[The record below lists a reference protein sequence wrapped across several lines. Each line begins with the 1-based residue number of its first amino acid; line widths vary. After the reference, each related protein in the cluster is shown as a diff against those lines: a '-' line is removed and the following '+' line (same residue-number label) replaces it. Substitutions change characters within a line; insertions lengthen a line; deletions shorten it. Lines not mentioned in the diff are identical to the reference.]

1 MCICVYE
8 CLCLF
13 SIFLSQRYK
22 CNFFIISLV
31 VFVVCNNCLSN
42 KVVFCSCC
50 CYYCYHCCSLLL
62 KKLPPFFLL
71 ISGSLHF
78 FLHFS
83 LCQCFFVFISSFIPF
98 AFLNVLCLCYITS
111 YISLSLENKYN
122 KKWKSF
128 PTKYYSGI
136 VLLYCCRCMWMRV
149 DVCRKQKRFSF
160 IHWFILSNV

>member
-1 MCICVYE
+1 MFQRIDSRKCDILNFQQFQTNCPYIPRMPLFMSNSLNKDMCICMYE

-42 KVVFCSCC
+42 KVVFFCSCC

-71 ISGSLHF
+71 ISGSLPF

-83 LCQCFFVFISSFIPF
+83 FCQCFFVFISSFIPF

-122 KKWKSF
+122 KKW
-128 PTKYYSGI
+128 
-136 VLLYCCRCMWMRV
+136 
-149 DVCRKQKRFSF
+149 
-160 IHWFILSNV
+160 